1 MDIVLDKKTV
11 KANKIKSDKSI
22 TGKVFTIISC
32 VILVAFTISL
42 IFSMV
47 WGFISSFKMPA
58 IYLIDDLTE
67 QFKYPFAERFGVKNY
82 VEVVTYFD
90 IKVRAD
96 RVVNIGQ
103 QIWYSVLY
111 SVGGAIC
118 QTAACCFMA
127 YIVARFNFLA
137 SKIIYATVL
146 VVMVLPI
153 VGALPSQVQILTA
166 IGLYNSMAGLYAL
179 AFTFYGM
186 HFLIMHA
193 AFKTIPKDFSEAAM
207 IDGAGQWRIMLT
219 IMLPLVKSTFFT
231 IFLLKFIAFWNDY
244 QTPLLF
250 AQDYP
255 ILSYGLHNIQNGSGN
270 HGAVSLNTDPHKLA
284 AAMLIFLPILIL
296 FVTMHNRLMGNVMA
310 GGVKG

>member
-1 MDIVLDKKTV
+1 MDIVLNKKTV
-11 KANKIKSDKSI
+11 KTNKIKNDKSVA
-22 TGKVFTIISC
+22 GKVFVILSC
-32 VILVAFTISL
+32 AVLVAFALTL

-47 WGFISSFKMPA
+47 WGFITSFKMPE

-67 QFKYPFAERFGVKNY
+67 QFKYPFSERFGIKNY
-82 VEVVTYFD
+82 VEVITYFD
-90 IKVRAD
+90 VKVRAD
-96 RVVNIGQ
+96 LLVDIGG
-103 QIWYSVLY
+103 QIWNSVLY
-111 SVGGAIC
+111 AVGGALF
-118 QTAACCFMA
+118 QTMACCFMA
-127 YIVARFNFLA
+127 YVVARFNFVV

-153 VGALPSQVQILTA
+153 VGALPSQVQILSA
-166 IGLYNSMAGLYAL
+166 LGLYNSMAGLYAL

-284 AAMLIFLPILIL
+284 AAMLIFLPILVL